1 MKFVVSYNK
10 RGSETIG
17 MIEQII
23 VEADSLQEVSQFMD
37 QRVPNYDGRS
47 IMALDSLLLHPIVAE
62 AVYDPKV
69 VAISKLANV
78 EIAAEDYNVGGKEVD
93 GKHYFTHDEALDVQ
107 EKLKDA
113 GWRLPTRSEWVL
125 ICEEFGQK
133 DGQLDAQTLYKN
145 LNMGLTGF
153 YDFEIGKVH
162 SRTTY
167 GHWWS
172 ATRSSATSAYSLY
185 TTTTGVY
192 PQYSYY
198 RGYGLA
204 VRLVRDVKGSE

>member
-37 QRVPNYDGRS
+37 QRVPDYGGRS
-47 IMALDSLLLHPIVAE
+47 ITALDFLLSRPIVAE
-62 AVYDPKV
+62 IAYDPEV
-69 VAISKLANV
+69 VAISKSTNV
-78 EIAAEDYNVGGKEVD
+78 EIAAEDYNIGGREVD
-93 GKHYFTHDEALDVQ
+93 GVHYFTHDEALEVQ
-107 EKLKDA
+107 ERLKDT

-145 LNMGLTGF
+145 LNMGLMGF
-153 YDFEIGKVH
+153 YDFEFGKLYN
-162 SRTTY
+162 RTTD

-172 ATRSSATSAYSLY
+172 ATRSSATAANYLRTG
-185 TTTTGVY
+185 TTNVH
-192 PQYSYY
+192 PQRSGN
-198 RGYGLA
+198 RGNGFAL
-204 VRLVRDVKGSE
+204 RLVRDAKENN